1 MPRIQRFAHAVQR
14 FTYVQFFKPEQ
25 RDFRPDDLVVR
36 GEGEEENTRYA
47 AWKATSY
54 SGFVPFQSPPSR

>member
-14 FTYVQFFKPEQ
+14 FAYVQFFKPEP
-25 RDFRPDDLVVR
+25 RDLRPDELWTR
-36 GEGEEENTRYA
+36 GDEEGPRYA

-54 SGFVPFQSPPSR
+54 SGFVPFQSPPAR

>member
-1 MPRIQRFAHAVQR
+1 VPRIQRFAHAVQR
-14 FTYVQFFKPEQ
+14 LAYVQFFKPE
-25 RDFRPDDLVVR
+25 RRELRPDDLEVR
-36 GEGEEENTRYA
+36 GDEDGPRYA